1 MTLFKKSCIFLFL
14 AIITIPKHFV
24 NSLQSTAVSFCRA
37 WNAKYHV
44 DLVEIVLT
52 SIRCPWAEDS
62 CRHNTRRR
70 TKASSSNPNNG
81 HVALV
86 TNTTALHHCISCS
99 CDLIHWFS
107 SPFTTDNT
115 LPVVAMTVY
124 LGGCCARDASSFRR
138 QWQRQPRR
146 LKRQE
151 NKVPCIWRATYLW
164 RKNHCANFLDTE
176 IGISFQLY
184 ESRSTQWYPRQD
196 SVRYTDV
203 LSFLF
208 LLFEFC
214 LAYQYCR
221 NDNLAM
227 VFFDCFINLRPRC
240 LYFFFSSIVQQYRE
254 HFFREL

>member
-1 MTLFKKSCIFLFL
+1 M
-14 AIITIPKHFV
+14 
-24 NSLQSTAVSFCRA
+24 
-37 WNAKYHV
+37 
-44 DLVEIVLT
+44 EIVLT

-124 LGGCCARDASSFRR
+124 LGGCYARDASSFRR
-138 QWQRQPRR
+138 QWQRQLRR
-146 LKRQE
+146 LRLERQE

-164 RKNHCANFLDTE
+164 RKNHCVNFLDIE
-176 IGISFQLY
+176 IGISSNYTSLGVHKGI
-184 ESRSTQWYPRQD
+184 RVKIV
-196 SVRYTDV
+196 SVTPTSY
-203 LSFLF
+203 LSFSSSSNSAFSL
-208 LLFEFC
+208 
-214 LAYQYCR
+214 
-221 NDNLAM
+221 
-227 VFFDCFINLRPRC
+227 INIVTTTSRW
-240 LYFFFSSIVQQYRE
+240 FASIVS
-254 HFFREL
+254 